1 MIFGKLKSNFYPKVK
16 PSVPTAKRNAAGKLI
31 TNSDQLKEVYLKNF
45 VHRLRPRPIIPG
57 LEQYKHEIES
67 RFNDILK
74 ISNEVKFP
82 DWNIRD
88 LDKVLGTLKKGQ
100 SQDTMLFSNELF
112 MLQNIGEDLKLS
124 ILLFCN
130 KIKNNMTI
138 PDFLQNIHV
147 TAINKKKKC
156 PLSLEGLRGIFLVPK
171 LRAILVKLIYNL
183 IIDEIECHLT
193 NSNIVSRKNE
203 SPRDHLFVV

>member
-1 MIFGKLKSNFYPKVK
+1 MYIHYP
-16 PSVPTAKRNAAGKLI
+16 
-31 TNSDQLKEVYLKNF
+31 
-45 VHRLRPRPIIPG
+45 LR
-57 LEQYKHEIES
+57 
-67 RFNDILK
+67 
-74 ISNEVKFP
+74 
-82 DWNIRD
+82 
-88 LDKVLGTLKKGQ
+88 TLKKGQ

-156 PLSLEGLRGIFLVPK
+156 PLSLDGLRGIFLVPK
-171 LRAILVKLIYNL
+171 LRAILVKLIYNS
-183 IIDEIECHLT
+183 IIDVIESHLT
-193 NSNIVSRKNE
+193 NSNIGSRKNK
-203 SPRDHLFVV
+203 SPRDHLFVVYSVMNETLRGGEPRDFVFYDIKECYDSLWVRRCLLDMFDNGLTLNLLNLFL